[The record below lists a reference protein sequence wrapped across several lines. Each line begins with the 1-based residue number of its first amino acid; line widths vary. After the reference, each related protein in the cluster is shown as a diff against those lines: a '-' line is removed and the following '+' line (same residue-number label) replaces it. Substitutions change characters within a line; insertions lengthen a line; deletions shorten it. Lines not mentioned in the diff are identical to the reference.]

1 MDEED
6 DLDVVVDIF
15 VMVVEATMID
25 RELVLFN

>member
-15 VMVVEATMID
+15 VMVVEATIID